1 MVTEMDQQQVSFRTW
16 QQTFENKKKEEKK
29 TKQFTRKM
37 FKIKQYLQQRRK
49 LSSTY
54 LLYSDRS

>member
-1 MVTEMDQQQVSFRTW
+1 MVIEMDQQQVSFRTW
-16 QQTFENKKKEEKK
+16 QQTFENKKKEKK
-29 TKQFTRKM
+29 KQFTGKM